1 MKRFI
6 GEVLQVRSLIGYHLL
21 VNLKMTNDFYLLV
34 TDFNGIIQTIKL
46 NLQKY
51 IVGRNS
57 SCDIC
62 INANFISRFHCTLIL
77 QETSEGYCYTLWD
90 GIPLRNAST
99 GGTFLNGNRIDKPI
113 RLKTGD
119 LIHFAKNTNI
129 PCIQFIV
136 EQPIS
141 HEETLGFEFHGAEA

>member
-1 MKRFI
+1 
-6 GEVLQVRSLIGYHLL
+6 
-21 VNLKMTNDFYLLV
+21 MTNDFYLLL
-34 TDFNGIIQTIKL
+34 TDLNGTIRTIKL

-51 IVGRNS
+51 IIGRNS

-77 QETSEGYCYTLWD
+77 QETAEGYCYTLWD

-99 GGTFLNGNRIDKPI
+99 GGTFLNGNRIDKPT

-119 LIHFAKNTNI
+119 IINFAKNQNV
-129 PCIQFIV
+129 PCIQFVV
-136 EQPIS
+136 EQPTS
-141 HEETLGFEFHGAEA
+141 HEETLGFEFNEAEA